1 MARRARLIAPMPDS
15 TPPVPATFELAF
27 SNAALPPNDPRWR
40 TQVDNLLTDLKRG
53 GGDVR
58 RELTAVAGTKG
69 GMETIILALG
79 TSGAV
84 TAAVTAFRLWL
95 ARPGKRSATVTYTDQ
110 DGKTVT
116 EVITAENVSE
126 AVFLKLVEGA
136 RKRR

>member
-1 MARRARLIAPMPDS
+1 MPDS

-27 SNAALPPNDPRWR
+27 SNTALPPNDPRWR

-58 RELTAVAGTKG
+58 REVTPVAGTKG
-69 GMETIILALG
+69 GLETIILALG

-95 ARPGKRSATVTYTDQ
+95 ARPGKRSFTVTRTDAH
-110 DGKTVT
+110 GKKTTETICGDNVT
-116 EVITAENVSE
+116 EAALLKVFEAEN
-126 AVFLKLVEGA
+126 
-136 RKRR
+136 KRR